1 MRVLIVSDI
10 HANLTA
16 LETVLADAEQL
27 ELLDTRGFEQVWC
40 LGDIVGYGP
49 DPNECVE
56 RLRGFCVDHLAV
68 AGNHDWA
75 TLGNLAVDDF
85 NPEARQAVLWTREQ
99 LGPGARTYLEALPD
113 QPQVRGEFTITHA
126 SPRHPVWEY
135 VASPFVARDNFDYF
149 DTPFCLVGHTHEPR
163 IFQYAWEERGG
174 DRVARCSARAP
185 IYDKPVGLANDQ
197 RLIINPGS
205 VGQPRDNDP
214 RAAYALL
221 DTETRCIR
229 FRRVAYSYELT
240 QARMRAANLPD
251 RLIARLSYGW

>member
-10 HANLTA
+10 HANLSA

-27 ELLDTRGFEQVWC
+27 EFLEQRGFEQVWC

-49 DPNECVE
+49 DPNECVD
-56 RLRGFCVDHLAV
+56 RLRDFGSDHFAV

-75 TLGNLAVDDF
+75 ALGNLAVDDF
-85 NPEARQAVLWTREQ
+85 NPEARRAVLWTREQ
-99 LGPGARTYLEALPD
+99 LAHKTRTYLEGLPAE
-113 QPQVRGEFTITHA
+113 PQVQGEFTITHA

-149 DTPFCLVGHTHEPR
+149 DTQFCLVGHTHEPR
-163 IFQYAWEERGG
+163 IYQWVQEEQGRG
-174 DRVARCSARAP
+174 RPARCSARAP
-185 IYDKPVGLANDQ
+185 IFDRPVDLASDE

-221 DTETRCIR
+221 DTEAKRIR
-229 FRRVAYSYELT
+229 FRRVAYPYELT
-240 QARMRAANLPD
+240 QARMRSANLPG